1 MKRGKAKVFL
11 TLLVILIAGIYYY
24 VTIPAVNIHAS
35 KNCCTVFIQ
44 QWNLTEIHRLDI
56 F

>member
-24 VTIPAVNIHAS
+24 VTIPEVSGEKRDKLTHAGIYGVDRS
-35 KNCCTVFIQ
+35 MAT
-44 QWNLTEIHRLDI
+44 L
-56 F
+56 